1 MSDVNTMSSL
11 SAETME
17 ELFQKSI
24 RDSRKFLAFSL
35 LWISA
40 FIALHFLTSNEVLK
54 QAIVRA
60 FLYATGFWLFMN
72 LLKQLVVYR
81 LLSVRLADV
90 KDARLGNFDV
100 NEIREIVNEVLD
112 ATATHERPEVYI
124 MKVDA
129 VNAMAVNVYLL
140 NFIKMA
146 NALYIGDKSFSCLS
160 KEELKALIYHEMGHF
175 NKYMYAES
183 NMLGLNLFYFMILPI
198 SFIIFFHGFWMK
210 SFFVIG
216 LLIALLYLF
225 QSVRKSQNNDNHIL
239 EYLCDLTAAKKT
251 GKLVTINM
259 LIEVARQNVV
269 NEDEKRKEIL
279 KSILVPVNRTLVDW
293 SLFDTHLVNGKIEK
307 EEYDLLIENL
317 LNNQNPQ
324 LFEHTAVD
332 HNSRS
337 HPSLTNRVLF
347 LHRNAKSH

>member
-24 RDSRKFLAFSL
+24 RYSRKFLAFSL

-60 FLYATGFWLFMN
+60 FLYATGFWLFIN

-160 KEELKALIYHEMGHF
+160 K
-175 NKYMYAES
+175 
-183 NMLGLNLFYFMILPI
+183 
-198 SFIIFFHGFWMK
+198 
-210 SFFVIG
+210 
-216 LLIALLYLF
+216 
-225 QSVRKSQNNDNHIL
+225 DNGR
-239 EYLCDLTAAKKT
+239 C
-251 GKLVTINM
+251 
-259 LIEVARQNVV
+259 
-269 NEDEKRKEIL
+269 
-279 KSILVPVNRTLVDW
+279 S
-293 SLFDTHLVNGKIEK
+293 
-307 EEYDLLIENL
+307 
-317 LNNQNPQ
+317 
-324 LFEHTAVD
+324 
-332 HNSRS
+332 
-337 HPSLTNRVLF
+337 
-347 LHRNAKSH
+347 